1 MFTKIE
7 EIKNQYKDQPD
18 DVIDLIWIFL
28 NVNSEDQA
36 LMLKVINRM
45 GEDPHC
51 LDFMDDWKGSAEDL
65 RAALAQ
71 I

>member
-1 MFTKIE
+1 MYTKIE
-7 EIKNQYKDQPD
+7 EIRKQYKDLP
-18 DVIDLIWIFL
+18 
-28 NVNSEDQA
+28 EDIINIVWMYHNANAEDKA
-36 LMLKVINRM
+36 LMIKVIGRM